1 MRVSFIILL
10 TFLSFSAF
18 GQTFKQYVKAGDKS
32 MAERDY
38 YAAMIYFQDAA
49 EIKEDNAGIQ
59 YKCGE
64 AARQFFSYDISEIH
78 FEKAKK
84 IAGKGELPLL
94 NLYLADVKQTLG
106 KYDEAAELYK
116 AYFDAGIG
124 DEMNM
129 ELAEMGQVSC
139 DWAKEQKRNAE
150 IMTRAM
156 EKTINSRYSEFAGS
170 WKNKELYF
178 SSLKFKDET
187 VKEDRKISKALST
200 EYEDERGKSLRIKG
214 IPEGTNIGNTTFD
227 DKGNMYFTVCDY
239 VDAAYLRCDIYYA
252 EHDGKRWISEKLG
265 KPINQK
271 ESTQTQPAWSNHKDW
286 KGLFFSSNRA
296 EGKGGMD
303 IWFAKHKG
311 ADVFEEPINIAGVNT
326 PFNEITPSFDKG
338 RSEAKLYFSSDG
350 YVGFGKYDI
359 YESKHDGK
367 NWATAK
373 NMGMPINSGYNDVYF
388 WRNSKLDKAL
398 LASNRLESRQ
408 MIKGESACCND
419 LYTVTFLN
427 KDPEPETTPEP
438 EPEPEIV
445 VIEKP
450 QPKPIPTPKPTPK
463 PVPTPKPT
471 PAIVTTPKPV
481 PTPKPIPKPTPKPI
495 PVRTVVTLQSLLPL
509 KVYFDNDEP
518 DKRTYKTRTIK
529 SYSQS
534 YNEYILR
541 ESVFY
546 DKYVEGLPLEYRAEA
561 MANLVRFFNNDVR
574 KGNADLQTASF
585 MILSNLES
593 GKNITIEV
601 KGYTSPRAKSTYN
614 QNLAQ
619 RRTSSLLN
627 HFNQFLD
634 GAFISYIQSGQ
645 LRIIELPIGETTAP
659 TNISDSLADE
669 KNSIYSP
676 EASKERRAEVVAVKV
691 E

>member
-1 MRVSFIILL
+1 MRISFTIFLFL
-10 TFLSFSAF
+10 LSFQAI

-32 MAERDY
+32 MEARDY
-38 YAAMIYFQDAA
+38 YSAMIYFQNAA

-64 AARQFFSYDISEIH
+64 AARQFFAYETSEIH

-84 IAGKGELPLL
+84 LAIKGELPLL

-129 ELAEMGQVSC
+129 ELADMGQESC
-139 DWAKEQKRNAE
+139 NWAKDQQRDPE
-150 IMTRAM
+150 ILTRALD
-156 EKTINSRYSEFAGS
+156 KTINSRYSEFGGL

-178 SSLKFKDET
+178 ASLKFKDET
-187 VKEDRKISKALST
+187 VKEDRKISKILST
-200 EYEDERGKSLRIKG
+200 EFEDERGRSVRIKG

-227 DKGNMYFTVCDY
+227 DKGNMYFTVCEY
-239 VDAAYLRCDIYYA
+239 VDVINLRCDIYYA
-252 EHDGKRWISEKLG
+252 EHDGKRWLSEKLES
-265 KPINQK
+265 PINNADY
-271 ESTQTQPAWSNHKDW
+271 TQTQPAWSNHKDW
-286 KGLFFSSNRA
+286 KGLFFSSDRP

-303 IWFAKHKG
+303 IWFAKHRG
-311 ADVFEEPINIAGVNT
+311 ADVFEEPVNITAVNT

-338 RSEAKLYFSSDG
+338 RADAKLYFSSDG
-350 YVGFGKYDI
+350 YIGFGKYDI
-359 YESKHDGK
+359 YESKHNGTE
-367 NWATAK
+367 WSSPK
-373 NMGMPINSGYNDVYF
+373 NMGMPINSGYNDIYF

-419 LYTVTFLN
+419 LYSITFLN
-427 KDPEPETTPEP
+427 KEPEPKPEPDPIPEP
-438 EPEPEIV
+438 EPEV
-445 VIEKP
+445 AVIEKP
-450 QPKPIPTPKPTPK
+450 QMRPVPTPQPTPIPKPMPQPSPKPIPTPKPITK
-463 PVPTPKPT
+463 PEPVK
-471 PAIVTTPKPV
+471 TT
-481 PTPKPIPKPTPKPI
+481 
-495 PVRTVVTLQSLLPL
+495 VTLQNLLPIA
-509 KVYFDNDEP
+509 VYFDNDEP
-518 DKRTYKTRTIK
+518 DKRTYNTRTIK

-546 DKYVEGLPLEYRAEA
+546 DKYVEDLPLEYRAEA
-561 MANLVRFFNNDVR
+561 LANLVGFFNNDVR
-574 KGNADLQTASF
+574 KGYADLQTASF
-585 MILSNLES
+585 MILGSLES
-593 GKNITIEV
+593 GERITIEV

-627 HFNQFLD
+627 HFNEFSDKVFLP
-634 GAFISYIQSGQ
+634 YIQSGQ

-659 TNISDSLADE
+659 SNISDSLTDE

-676 EASKERRAEVVAVKV
+676 EASRERRAEIIAVKV

>member
-1 MRVSFIILL
+1 MRVSVVILL
-10 TFLSFSAF
+10 SFLSFSAF

-32 MAERDY
+32 MIEGDY
-38 YAAMIYFQDAA
+38 YSAMIYFQDAA
-49 EIKEDNAGIQ
+49 EIKEDNAGVQ

-64 AARQFFSYDISEIH
+64 AARQFFSYETAEVH

-84 IAGKGELPLL
+84 IAGEGELPLL

-129 ELAEMGQVSC
+129 ELAEMGQASC
-139 DWAKEQKRNAE
+139 GWAKEQQRNAE

-156 EKTINSRYSEFAGS
+156 EKTINSRYSEFGGS
-170 WKNKELYF
+170 WKSKELYF

-187 VKEDRKISKALST
+187 VKEDRRLSKILST

-214 IPEGTNIGNTTFD
+214 IPEDTNVGNTTFD

-239 VDAAYLRCDIYYA
+239 VDATYLRCDIYYA
-252 EHDGKRWISEKLG
+252 EHDGKRWISEKLENL
-265 KPINQK
+265 INQ
-271 ESTQTQPAWSNHKDW
+271 EEYTQTQPAWSNHKDW
-286 KGLFFSSNRA
+286 KGLFFSSNRP

-311 ADVFEEPINIAGVNT
+311 ADVFEEPINIAAVNT

-338 RSEAKLYFSSDG
+338 RAEAKLYFSSDG

-359 YESKHDGK
+359 YESKHNGK
-367 NWATAK
+367 EWTAPE

-388 WRNSKLDKAL
+388 WKNSKLDKAL
-398 LASNRLESRQ
+398 LSSNRLESRQ

-419 LYTVTFLN
+419 LYKVTFLN
-427 KDPEPETTPEP
+427 KEPEPETT
-438 EPEPEIV
+438 PEPEIV

-450 QPKPIPTPKPTPK
+450 QPKPTPK
-463 PVPTPKPT
+463 PVPRPKPT
-471 PAIVTTPKPV
+471 PVIVSTPKPV
-481 PTPKPIPKPTPKPI
+481 PTPKPIPVKT
-495 PVRTVVTLQSLLPL
+495 TVTLQSLLPL

-529 SYSQS
+529 SYTQS

-546 DKYVEGLPLEYRAEA
+546 DKYVEGLSLEYRSEA
-561 MANLVRFFNNDVR
+561 LANLVGFFNNDVR
-574 KGNADLQTASF
+574 KGYADLQTASF
-585 MILSNLES
+585 MILSNLEL
-593 GKNITIEV
+593 GKNITIQV

-627 HFNQFLD
+627 YFNQFLD
-634 GAFISYIQSGQ
+634 GAFLSYIQSGQ

-659 TNISDSLADE
+659 TDISDSLTDE

-676 EASKERRAEVVAVKV
+676 GASEERRAEVVAVKI